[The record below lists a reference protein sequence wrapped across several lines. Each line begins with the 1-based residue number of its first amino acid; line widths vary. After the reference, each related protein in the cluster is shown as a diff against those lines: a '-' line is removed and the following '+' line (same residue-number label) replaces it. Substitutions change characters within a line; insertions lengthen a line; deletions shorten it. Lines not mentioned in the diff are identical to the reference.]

1 MRQLYIP
8 HCLFSQAA
16 QVGELQGDRPE
27 QGWHDQFGEWVR
39 RRRKRNV
46 SRGIRKGLSFV
57 CRLDTEHVSRQRARG
72 ANRRLP
78 WFFPTASYFTEKTL
92 TSAKVVLVEPL
103 PIPPLRTM
111 GLARFADFERGNFD
125 GITYLDTFFLKPAQA
140 TNEAVYFHE
149 LVHVV
154 QWRLLGPDRFLFL
167 YANGLECFGYRQ
179 SPLEAMAYDAEATF
193 ASSLT
198 IFDVENI
205 VAAKLGL

>member
-1 MRQLYIP
+1 
-8 HCLFSQAA
+8 
-16 QVGELQGDRPE
+16 
-27 QGWHDQFGEWVR
+27 
-39 RRRKRNV
+39 
-46 SRGIRKGLSFV
+46 
-57 CRLDTEHVSRQRARG
+57 
-72 ANRRLP
+72 
-78 WFFPTASYFTEKTL
+78 
-92 TSAKVVLVEPL
+92 
-103 PIPPLRTM
+103 M